1 MKENKKNVLIVG
13 ASSSLGP
20 LIIEKF
26 LAENYSVIATYN
38 SKPSNNKSD
47 DRITS
52 LEVDLLSEDS
62 LTKNFEIEI
71 NSFSE
76 INLVIFL
83 SGILPGLSLEDYNYK
98 LMKKVMG
105 VNFIGQAEVLRC
117 LRPKLADG
125 SSILFLSSISGSRGS
140 FDPIYAASK
149 SAQNAF
155 IKSLVEWLSPNIRI
169 NSLAPGLI
177 EGTSMFNEMS
187 EERREYHRS
196 LSPTKKLTTKKD
208 IADIIYNLNEPLW
221 KNLNGQVIHLNGGS
235 YV

>member
-1 MKENKKNVLIVG
+1 MKENKKNALIIG

-26 LAENYSVIATYN
+26 LANNYSVLATYN
-38 SKPSNNKSD
+38 KNSIQYTSD
-47 DRITS
+47 NRFTS
-52 LEVDLLSEDS
+52 VEVDLLSENS
-62 LTKNFEIEI
+62 IEKFFEIDI
-71 NSFSE
+71 NSFGE
-76 INLVIFL
+76 INAVIFL
-83 SGILPGLSLEDYNYK
+83 SGILPGFSLENYNYS

-105 VNFIGQAEVLRC
+105 VNFIGQAELIRR
-117 LRPKLADG
+117 LKPKLAYG

-177 EGTSMFNEMS
+177 QGTTMFNDMD

-196 LSPTKKLTTKKD
+196 LSPSKRLTTKEE
-208 IADIIYNLNEPLW
+208 IADIIFNLNEPSW
-221 KNLNGQVIHLNGGS
+221 KNLNGQVIHINGGS
-235 YV
+235 YG